1 MMEQLEDL
9 GHPDLVK
16 VIQDRIARRGRITF
30 AEFMEM
36 ALYTPDLGY
45 YTSGGEKIGLEG
57 DYYTSTDLHP
67 LFGEMM
73 GRQLVQIVEKSEGLA
88 WPARAPGQASGSAS
102 DWPGSGGIGSEAN
115 RPPDTNRLGASEDQ
129 HLVSPH
135 GPPQII
141 EMGAGKG
148 ILCQDILNYIRRAH
162 PQVYQCLTYW
172 IIEKSPNMIR
182 RQKDRLLPYIQDD
195 KVKWAAGLDHPVF
208 SKGIIGFVLSNEL
221 LDAFPVHRLVK
232 MGGALKEIYVTLKD
246 GRFQEILDVPS
257 RPDLPNYFEKLG
269 VVLEE
274 GQQAEINLK
283 ALDWIKQVGRSLSQG
298 VVITVDYGYPAAE
311 LYSPDRKRGTFLCYY
326 QHRVS
331 ENPYIRV
338 GRQDMTAHV
347 DFTSLV
353 RAGREVGLEV
363 AGFTN
368 QEYFLMGLGITREME
383 ARLQRHGDL
392 QSREKELAAMKN
404 LIAPDGLGRVF
415 KILIQ
420 HKRLKGLKLDGLT
433 YRPFSPE
440 VLFSL

>member
-1 MMEQLEDL
+1 MMEHSEDL

-16 VIQDRIARRGRITF
+16 IIQDRILSQGRVTF

-73 GRQLVQIVEKSEGLA
+73 GRQLAQIVEKSESLA
-88 WPARAPGQASGSAS
+88 LPARAPGQEGTCLPAG
-102 DWPGSGGIGSEAN
+102 
-115 RPPDTNRLGASEDQ
+115 RSEDQ

-162 PQVYQCLTYW
+162 PQVYQGLTYW

-221 LDAFPVHRLVK
+221 LDAFPIHRLVK

-257 RPDLPNYFEKLG
+257 RPDLSNYFEKLG

-274 GQQAEINLK
+274 GQQAEVNLK
-283 ALDWIKQVGRSLSQG
+283 ALDWMRQVGRSLSQG
-298 VVITVDYGYPAAE
+298 VVITVDYGYSAAE

-368 QEYFLMGLGITREME
+368 QEYFLMGLGITQEME
-383 ARLQRHGDL
+383 TRLQRYGDL
-392 QSREKELAAMKN
+392 QSREKELGAMKN

>member
-16 VIQDRIARRGRITF
+16 IIQDRITSRGRITF

-88 WPARAPGQASGSAS
+88 WPARARGV
-102 DWPGSGGIGSEAN
+102 
-115 RPPDTNRLGASEDQ
+115 EDEIR
-129 HLVSPH
+129 SPLM
-135 GPPQII
+135 II

-148 ILCQDILNYIRRAH
+148 ILCQDILNYIRRVH

-208 SKGIIGFVLSNEL
+208 LKGIIGFVLSNEL

-274 GQQAEINLK
+274 GQQAEVNLK

-363 AGFTN
+363 TGFTN

-383 ARLQRHGDL
+383 TRLQRHGDL
-392 QSREKELAAMKN
+392 PAGQAGLQSREKELEAMKN

>member
-1 MMEQLEDL
+1 MMEHSEDL
-9 GHPDLVK
+9 GHPALVK
-16 VIQDRIARRGRITF
+16 IIQDRITNQGRITF

-36 ALYTPDLGY
+36 ALYTSDLGY
-45 YTSGGEKIGLEG
+45 YTSGGEKIGLAG

-73 GRQLVQIVEKSEGLA
+73 GRQLAQIAEMPVWSENMPL
-88 WPARAPGQASGSAS
+88 S
-102 DWPGSGGIGSEAN
+102 ILE
-115 RPPDTNRLGASEDQ
+115 
-129 HLVSPH
+129 
-135 GPPQII
+135 I
-141 EMGAGKG
+141 GAGKG
-148 ILCQDILNYIRRAH
+148 ILCQDILGYIRRAY
-162 PQVYQCLTYW
+162 PQVYQRLTYW
-172 IIEKSPNMIR
+172 IIEKSPHMIR

-195 KVKWAAGLDHPVF
+195 RVKWVAGLDHPAF
-208 SKGIIGFVLSNEL
+208 SKGIVGFVLSNEL

-232 MGGALKEIYVTLKD
+232 TGGALKEIYVTLKD

-257 RPDLPNYFEKLG
+257 RPDLSNYFKKLG
-269 VVLEE
+269 VALEE
-274 GQQAEINLK
+274 GQQAEVNLK
-283 ALDWIKQVGRSLSQG
+283 ALDWMRQVGRSLSQG

-311 LYSPDRKRGTFLCYY
+311 LYTPDRKRGTFLCYY

-331 ENPYIRV
+331 EDPYIRV

-368 QEYFLMGLGITREME
+368 QEYFLMGLGIAQEME
-383 ARLQRHGDL
+383 TRLQRHGEL
-392 QSREKELAAMKN
+392 QSREKELSAMKN
-404 LIAPDGLGRVF
+404 LIAPDGLGRVY

-420 HKRLKGLKLDGLT
+420 HKRLKGLTLDGLT